1 MARQNTHLIT
11 IKLIFQKEYASHHNI
26 SQNAMGKQIFF
37 SAHDDNNNTYAEKK
51 NTIQYTHDATAG
63 I

>member
-1 MARQNTHLIT
+1 MPKIIIHKTQWANR
-11 IKLIFQKEYASHHNI
+11 
-26 SQNAMGKQIFF
+26 FF
-37 SAHDDNNNTYAEKK
+37 FPAHDDNNNTYAEKK